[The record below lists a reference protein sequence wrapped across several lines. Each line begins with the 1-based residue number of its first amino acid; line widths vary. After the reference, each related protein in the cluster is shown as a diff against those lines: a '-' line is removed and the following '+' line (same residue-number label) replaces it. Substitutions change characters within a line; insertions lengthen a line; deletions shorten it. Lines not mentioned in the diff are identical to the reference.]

1 MKISI
6 NIITIITI
14 LLTAIGNAQVQE
26 VESAQE
32 ATGISL
38 SDKVSARFK
47 QEVETIR
54 TRTLPLIDDRNFDS
68 FIEAEDYNDVNIEV
82 LNLDN
87 ILYHNFNKD
96 IYKYKAIASYKIKF
110 TEDFYSIVV
119 TIKKGDNK
127 MESIL
132 INYTLDGKFIDSILI
147 AHDEIDEYPTRTTT
161 KITQSTLTRNHK
173 FREDQ
178 EERIEESVYRID
190 VDGTIKELSSEEVL
204 VDKVISQLGIDFAQV
219 NIHLLAAKVNPSNTQ
234 ETIMVIPEFVD
245 SDNDEYHFQLNSHIV
260 LVNNLTGN
268 ITHTY
273 FESSKTNGWESDA
286 IQLSKISIDTAP
298 YIVAKDT
305 RAFGVRVNYFGSSRV
320 NPYNK
325 KTISLFVKS
334 GDALKKVLHNY
345 QVMNYG
351 GEWDSDCEGEFTED
365 KKILIISEKT
375 TNGYFDIIAKS
386 TIIHSVNYV
395 PEDGDCESEKEVTRK
410 KISLKFDGETY
421 TQN

>member
-14 LLTAIGNAQVQE
+14 LLTAIGNAQVHG

-32 ATGISL
+32 ATGIFL
-38 SDKVSARFK
+38 GDKESVRFK
-47 QEVETIR
+47 QEIETTR
-54 TRTLPLIDDRNFDS
+54 TRTLPLIDNRNFDS

-96 IYKYKAIASYKIKF
+96 IHKYRAIASYKIKF

-132 INYTLDGKFIDSILI
+132 LNYTLDGKFIDSILI

-161 KITQSTLTRNHK
+161 KITQSTLTRSHI

-178 EERIEESVYRID
+178 EERIEESVYKID

-204 VDKVISQLGIDFAQV
+204 IDKVILQLGIDYAQV
-219 NIHLLAAKVNPSNTQ
+219 NTHLLVAKVNPSNTQ
-234 ETIMVIPEFVD
+234 ETIIVIPEFVD
-245 SDNDEYHFQLNSHIV
+245 SGEYHFLLNSHIV
-260 LVNNLTGN
+260 LVNNLTGS

-305 RAFGVRVNYFGSSRV
+305 RAFGVRVNYFGSSRA
-320 NPYNK
+320 NPYTK

-334 GDALKKVLHNY
+334 EDALKKVLHNY
-345 QVMNYG
+345 PVMNYG
-351 GEWDSDCEGEFTED
+351 GEWDTDCEGEFTEE

-375 TNGYFDIIAKS
+375 TNGYFDIIAKN
-386 TIIHSVNYV
+386 TITHSVDYV

-410 KISLKFDGETY
+410 KTSLKFNGETY